1 MNTALIIL
9 SIAAWLMSS
18 LVSYMLIGIFYHEIT
33 ELSALIKKMNIRV
46 RNILLRIYV
55 LLGPISLVI
64 TLVCALF
71 FVLYLFIWMIWEW
84 LKDID
89 NERFIDF

>member
-9 SIAAWLMSS
+9 SIAVWLMSS
-18 LVSYMLIGIFYHEIT
+18 LVSYMLIGMFYHEMRW
-33 ELSALIKKMNIRV
+33 LSTLIDKMNVKV
-46 RNILLRIYV
+46 RNILLRVYV

-64 TLVCALF
+64 TLVCSLL
-71 FVLYLFIWMIWEW
+71 FVLYLFIWVIWEW